1 MLNFN
6 FNLIYNPTI
15 IAILSII
22 IILVVL
28 VIYYLYYY
36 QYYNYNYNDNELINF
51 EITPVTPTRP
61 THVTY
66 YNHSL
71 IDKYPPNNDKFPEFK
86 KAKSYKVEL
95 NPGSS
100 LFIPAGWWHWVFSE
114 GNCIAFSHII
124 HNFDEDNIKEKQT
137 HDYKAKSV
145 KYYNNITRS
154 NGNEN
159 VIIDFT
165 KHSNESIPLVYNDSN
180 INIITESFL
189 QEKLDKINLLL
200 SKTSTIVTVN
210 KPNNTTLKIIN
221 GQYKYFTIVNNS
233 PDFYGYIGMNPLNKE
248 DFSKFINTEWEALA
262 NNPNEKTKE
271 KTKEKIKKKN
281 DIYLWHSKKKI
292 DTGLHYDITDNLL
305 TLHSG
310 KKTVMLFPPSESKYL
325 YNELLNNTGN
335 YGVFKI

>member
-22 IILVVL
+22 IVLLILL
-28 VIYYLYYY
+28 IYYLYYY
-36 QYYNYNYNDNELINF
+36 QYYNDNYNNLINF
-51 EITPVTPTRP
+51 EIISVAPKTPH
-61 THVTY
+61 HVRY

-95 NPGSS
+95 KPGSS

-137 HDYKAKSV
+137 HDYKDKSV
-145 KYYNNITRS
+145 KYYNN
-154 NGNEN
+154 NE
-159 VIIDFT
+159 IIDFN
-165 KHSNESIPLVYNDSN
+165 KHSNESTPLVYNDSN

-189 QEKLDKINLLL
+189 EEKLDKINLLV
-200 SKTSTIVTVN
+200 SKTNTVVTPN
-210 KPNNTTLKIIN
+210 KPNNTTIQIIN
-221 GQYKYFTIVNNS
+221 GQYKYFNILNNS
-233 PDFYGYIGMNPLNKE
+233 ADFYGYIGMNPLNKE
-248 DFSKFINTEWEALA
+248 DFSKFINTEWSALA
-262 NNPNEKTKE
+262 NKE
-271 KTKEKIKKKN
+271 KEKEKIKKKN

-310 KKTVMLFPPSESKYL
+310 KKTIMLFPPSESKYL

-335 YGVFKI
+335 YGVFQI